1 VQGHHTGDVLGRD
14 LFQVLEDYDISE
26 KLFCITSDSAGN
38 NGTMCKTLSRLLE
51 DSKGITWS
59 ASEHQIRCMNHVINL
74 AVQEFL
80 ESIKAL
86 APDDENDKH
95 KNDDE
100 DDKDNNEVMDDD
112 TTLPEGFALAMY
124 KIRSIIKVIT
134 HYCYIKASLDICQ
147 SHVVC
152 NIY

>member
-1 VQGHHTGDVLGRD
+1 LDFKYVPGHHTGDILGRH
-14 LFQVLEDYDISE
+14 LFQVLEEYDLSE

-51 DSKGITWS
+51 DSKGIIWN
-59 ASEHQIRCMNHVINL
+59 ANEHQIRCMNHVINL
-74 AVQEFL
+74 AVQDFL

-86 APDDENDKH
+86 ASDDENDKH

-100 DDKDNNEVMDDD
+100 DNEDDEANEDNNEAMDDD

-124 KIRSIIKVIT
+124 KIRSIIKVHAIVT
-134 HYCYIKASLDICQ
+134 SKPP
-147 SHVVC
+147 
-152 NIY
+152 